1 MSVAGALTT
10 LRSVDS
16 LDREAAVRATA
27 VSLVVVLGLLLVQG
41 AVTAAVTGPGQP
53 TAQVQRAPL
62 SPTATT
68 WSDVPS
74 RTVSLQKQQMA
85 VPYGGGSVDEMD
97 VQVATN
103 DSHLAFRLSWA
114 DPTRDAA
121 IQSPRNFSDAVAV
134 MARTGSQPPIT
145 MGAAGK
151 PVNIW
156 YWRAS
161 WQLRNTSA
169 PWSNDMYAYPHPD
182 AETKPGQAAGNPLSK
197 ATYEQYAQNYYAKGY
212 GSLSDAPTQPVR
224 ARGTR
229 TDDGWAVSFIRE
241 RSTDGQFDAVFDGS
255 ETVYLA
261 FAVWNGSADEVNGKK
276 SLTLRYSTLDLSSG
290 TFSPPAQ
297 SSGGDGG
304 SGSGD
309 GGTAA
314 DGTGGSASS
323 GPGGFLDG
331 FGGLM
336 GTALAAI
343 AASWTVAYWR
353 LTR

>member
-1 MSVAGALTT
+1 MSVGGLRETA
-10 LRSVDS
+10 RSVALFDA
-16 LDREAAVRATA
+16 DAAVRATV
-27 VSLVVVLGLLLVQG
+27 VSAVVVLALLLVQG
-41 AVTAAVTGPGQP
+41 AVAAAVTGPSQP

-68 WSDVPS
+68 WNDVPTQ
-74 RTVSLQKQQMA
+74 TVSLQKQQMA

-103 DSHLAFRLSWA
+103 DSHVAFRLSWD

-145 MGAAGK
+145 MGATGD

-161 WQLRNTSA
+161 WQFRNASA

-224 ARGTR
+224 ARGSR
-229 TDDGWAVSFIRE
+229 TDDGWAVSFVRE
-241 RSTDGQFDAVFDGS
+241 RSTDGQFDATFDGS

-261 FAVWNGSADEVNGKK
+261 FGVWNGSADEVNGKK
-276 SLTLRYSTLDLSSG
+276 SITMQYSTLDLASG
-290 TFSPPAQ
+290 TFSPPEQ

-304 SGSGD
+304 AGSSDGTAGGGSSGSD
-309 GGTAA
+309 GG
-314 DGTGGSASS
+314 GTGG
-323 GPGGFLDG
+323 FLGG

-353 LTR
+353 LAR